1 MKSKKILVPLDGSS
15 TAEAALPKA
24 AELAKQNG
32 AAKLVL
38 VRAVDPATLPG
49 GHGQVAAINQAAE
62 YLRNVAVR
70 LRNGGVDVVGRSV
83 CYAAAGPAIVEAART
98 VRPAFIVMVSSDA
111 DRLTRGSVAEFVLD
125 RTQVPIVRV
134 APRSASTENL
144 ATRALAR
151 IA

>member
-1 MKSKKILVPLDGSS
+1 VKNRKILVPLDGSS
-15 TAEAALPKA
+15 TAEAALPRA

-32 AAKLVL
+32 GAKLVL
-38 VRAVDPATLPG
+38 LRAVDPATLPG
-49 GHGQVAAINQAAE
+49 GDGQVTAINQAAE

-70 LRNGGVDVVGRSV
+70 LRNEGVDVAGRSV

-98 VRPAFIVMVSSDA
+98 VRPAFIVMVSRNP
-111 DRLTRGSVAEFVLD
+111 DRLTPGSVAEFVLD
-125 RTQVPIVRV
+125 RTQIPIVLV
-134 APRSASTENL
+134 APRKAPAENL